1 MQQAVRAQ
9 LDPTRAEAAVGEL
22 VALGAVD
29 FELVDDGTLHVLFPG
44 PVPRAAVEA
53 ALGVPVVVAP
63 ARFGDHGSTWLDPP
77 RVFRAGPL
85 TFAPAALAARHPGAI
100 VLDDAPGDASFGTGL
115 HPTTQLVIE
124 HLVDRPPEGLRVL
137 DVGTGTGILALAAL
151 ALGAREVWAFDDDA
165 RAVAQAAT
173 NAERNRATTVH
184 AITRWPE
191 LRGGADRVLAN
202 IDDATLEA
210 LASPLVGAL
219 ASRATLVLSGVRAS
233 RADEVERTFTRLGLH
248 AIRRV
253 ELGGWVCL
261 ELDASW

>member
-1 MQQAVRAQ
+1 MQQAVRAE
-9 LDPTRAEAAVGEL
+9 LDPARAEAAIGEL

-44 PVPRAAVEA
+44 PVAQATVEA
-53 ALGVPVVVAP
+53 VLGVSVTIAP

-85 TFAPAALAARHPGAI
+85 TFAPATLAPRHPGAL
-100 VLDDAPGDASFGTGL
+100 VLADPPHAASFGTGL

-124 HLVDRPPEGLRVL
+124 HLVDRPPDGLRVL
-137 DVGTGTGILALAAL
+137 DVGTGTGILALAAH
-151 ALGAREVWAFDDDA
+151 ALGAREVWAYDDDA
-165 RAVAQAAT
+165 AAVAQAAE
-173 NAERNRATTVH
+173 NAARNGATTVH
-184 AITRWPE
+184 ASATWPE

-202 IDDATLEA
+202 IDDATLES
-210 LASPLVGAL
+210 LAAPLVGAL
-219 ASRATLVLSGVRAS
+219 ASRATLVLSGVRPS

>member
-137 DVGTGTGILALAAL
+137 DVGTRGLGLRRRRARGRAGRHQRRAQPRHHRPRDHALARAPRRGGPR
-151 ALGAREVWAFDDDA
+151 ARQHRRRHPRGARLAARRRAREPRDA
-165 RAVAQAAT
+165 R
-173 NAERNRATTVH
+173 
-184 AITRWPE
+184 P
-191 LRGGADRVLAN
+191 
-202 IDDATLEA
+202 
-210 LASPLVGAL
+210 VG
-219 ASRATLVLSGVRAS
+219 RPR
-233 RADEVERTFTRLGLH
+233 EP
-248 AIRRV
+248 RR
-253 ELGGWVCL
+253 
-261 ELDASW
+261 